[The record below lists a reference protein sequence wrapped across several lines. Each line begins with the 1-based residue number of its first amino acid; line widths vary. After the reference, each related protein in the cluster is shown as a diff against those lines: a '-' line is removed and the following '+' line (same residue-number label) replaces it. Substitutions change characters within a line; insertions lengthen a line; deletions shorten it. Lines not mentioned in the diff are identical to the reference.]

1 MATPILMPLM
11 GITME
16 EGTITRWLV
25 DEGASVA
32 KGDVVLE
39 FETDKINAEVEAPTD
54 GILAGI
60 AAHAGEAVKV
70 QGLCAWVLAEGESVP
85 DGDGST
91 PGPATPPAPAEPVV
105 APKPAGVAAPA
116 PRPGGRVFA
125 SPLAR
130 RLAREASIEIAAV
143 SGSGPGGRIV
153 ADDVRAHLQSAPPAR
168 APTPAPAAP
177 VAAPPTAPL
186 GLPGRRRVI
195 AERMMASLSQSA
207 QVTLNSECD
216 AGEFVALRGKLA
228 GQYEAELGFRISY
241 NDLLVRIC
249 ARVLV
254 EQPNMQ
260 SQIRDGQLHEPDQIN
275 VGLAVDAPDG
285 LVVPNLKNVAS
296 LQLLDIAR
304 GYRDLVEGAR
314 GGGLDLDQ
322 VTGGTFT
329 ITNLGAIGVDTFT
342 PVLNPP
348 EAAILG
354 VGRIVRKPVVGESG
368 DLVAGTRMSL
378 SLTFD
383 HRLNDGAAAAR
394 FLQRIGQYIEQP
406 YLLI

>member
-16 EGTITRWLV
+16 EGIITRWLV
-25 DEGASVA
+25 DEGANVA
-32 KGDVVLE
+32 KGDAVLE
-39 FETDKINAEVEAPTD
+39 FETDKINAEVEAPAD

-60 AAHAGEAVKV
+60 AANAGEAVKV
-70 QGLCAWVLAEGESVP
+70 QGLCAWVLAEGESIP
-85 DGDGST
+85 DGQ
-91 PGPATPPAPAEPVV
+91 PASPAAAQPPAAEPTPEPQTV
-105 APKPAGVAAPA
+105 APAPP

-130 RLAREASIEIAAV
+130 RLAREASLQLAEV

-153 ADDVRAHLQSAPPAR
+153 ADDVRAHLQAA
-168 APTPAPAAP
+168 PAPAAP
-177 VAAPPTAPL
+177 AVPATPAPSPAPAPT

-216 AGEFVALRGKLA
+216 AGEFVTLRGKLA
-228 GQYEAELGFRISY
+228 SQYESELGFRISY

-260 SQIRDGQLHEPDQIN
+260 SQIRDGELYEPEQIN
-275 VGLAVDAPDG
+275 IGLAVDAPDG
-285 LVVPNLKNVAS
+285 LVVPNQKDVADT
-296 LQLLDIAR
+296 QLLDIAR
-304 GYRDLVEGAR
+304 GYRELFEGAR
-314 GGGLDLDQ
+314 GGSLGLDQ

-354 VGRIVRKPVVGESG
+354 VGRIIRKPVVAESG
-368 DLVAGTRMSL
+368 ELVAGTRMSL

>member
-16 EGTITRWLV
+16 EGIITRWLV
-25 DEGASVA
+25 EEGASVS
-32 KGDVVLE
+32 KGDAVLE
-39 FETDKINAEVEAPTD
+39 FETDKINAEVEAPAD
-54 GILAGI
+54 GILGGITAG
-60 AAHAGEAVKV
+60 AGEAVKV
-70 QGLCAWVLAEGESVP
+70 QGVCAWVLAEGEQVP
-85 DGDGST
+85 DGQPDGADA
-91 PGPATPPAPAEPVV
+91 GPAPRAAAEPE
-105 APKPAGVAAPA
+105 PQVAAPA
-116 PRPGGRVFA
+116 PPPRPGGRVFA

-130 RLAREASIEIAAV
+130 RLAREASVELAEIR
-143 SGSGPGGRIV
+143 GSGPGGRIV
-153 ADDVRAHLQSAPPAR
+153 ADDVRAHLQAA
-168 APTPAPAAP
+168 PAPAAP
-177 VAAPPTAPL
+177 APAPAPAAPAPAPVAAPT
-186 GLPGRRRVI
+186 GLPGRRRII

-228 GQYEAELGFRISY
+228 AQYESELGFRISY

-260 SQIRDGQLHEPDQIN
+260 SQLRDGELFEPEQIN

-285 LVVPNLKNVAS
+285 LVVPNLKDVAGT
-296 LQLLDIAR
+296 QLLDIAR
-304 GYRDLVEGAR
+304 GYRELFEGAR
-314 GGGLDLDQ
+314 SGTLGLDQ

-329 ITNLGAIGVDTFT
+329 ISNLGSIGVDTFT

-354 VGRIVRKPVVGESG
+354 VGRIVRKPVVSESG

-394 FLQRIGQYIEQP
+394 FLQRVGQYIEQP

>member
-16 EGTITRWLV
+16 EGIITRWLI

-32 KGDVVLE
+32 KGDAVLE
-39 FETDKINAEVEAPTD
+39 FETDKINAEVEAPAD

-60 AAHAGEAVKV
+60 AAQAGEAVKV
-70 QGLCAWVLAEGESVP
+70 QGVCAWVLAEGESVP
-85 DGDGST
+85 DGDGAA
-91 PGPATPPAPAEPVV
+91 PGPAAPAAPPEPAVEPEPVS
-105 APKPAGVAAPA
+105 APTPA

-130 RLAREASIEIAAV
+130 RLAREASIEITAV
-143 SGSGPGGRIV
+143 RGSGPGGRIV
-153 ADDVRAHLQSAPPAR
+153 ADDVRAHLQAAPPA
-168 APTPAPAAP
+168 PTAAPAPAA
-177 VAAPPTAPL
+177 APPPVPVPA

-228 GQYEAELGFRISY
+228 GQYESELGFRISY

-249 ARVLV
+249 ARVLI

-260 SQIRDGQLHEPDQIN
+260 SQIRDGELHEPGQVNI
-275 VGLAVDAPDG
+275 GLAVDAPEG
-285 LVVPNLKNVAS
+285 LVVPNLKNAAN
-296 LQLLDIAR
+296 LQLLEIAR
-304 GYRDLVEGAR
+304 GYRELVEGAR
-314 GGGLDLDQ
+314 SGSIGLDQ

>member
-16 EGTITRWLV
+16 EGIITRWLV
-25 DEGASVA
+25 DEGANVA
-32 KGDVVLE
+32 KGDAVLE
-39 FETDKINAEVEAPTD
+39 FETDKINAEVEAPAD

-60 AAHAGEAVKV
+60 AANAGEAVKV
-70 QGLCAWVLAEGESVP
+70 QGLCAWVLAEGESIP
-85 DGDGST
+85 DGQ
-91 PGPATPPAPAEPVV
+91 PASPAAAQPPAAEPTPEPQTV
-105 APKPAGVAAPA
+105 APAPP

-130 RLAREASIEIAAV
+130 RLAREASLQLAEV

-153 ADDVRAHLQSAPPAR
+153 ADDVRAHLQAA
-168 APTPAPAAP
+168 PAPAAP
-177 VAAPPTAPL
+177 AVPATPAPSPAPAPT

-216 AGEFVALRGKLA
+216 AGEFVTLRGKLA
-228 GQYEAELGFRISY
+228 SQYESELGFRISY

-260 SQIRDGQLHEPDQIN
+260 SQIRDGELYEPEQIN
-275 VGLAVDAPDG
+275 IGLAVDAPDG
-285 LVVPNLKNVAS
+285 LVVPNQKDVANT
-296 LQLLDIAR
+296 QLLDIAR
-304 GYRDLVEGAR
+304 GYRELFEGAR
-314 GGGLDLDQ
+314 GGSLGLDQ

-354 VGRIVRKPVVGESG
+354 VGRIIRKPVVAESG
-368 DLVAGTRMSL
+368 ELVAGTRMSL

>member
-16 EGTITRWLV
+16 EGIITRWLV

-32 KGDVVLE
+32 KGDAVLE
-39 FETDKINAEVEAPTD
+39 FETDKINAEVEAPAD

-60 AAHAGEAVKV
+60 TAGAGEAVKV
-70 QGLCAWVLAEGESVP
+70 QGVCAWVLAEGESVP
-85 DGDGST
+85 DGQPDG
-91 PGPATPPAPAEPVV
+91 APAGPPQEPE
-105 APKPAGVAAPA
+105 AQPEPAIAAPA
-116 PRPGGRVFA
+116 APARPGGRVFA

-130 RLAREASIEIAAV
+130 RLAREASLELAQIR
-143 SGSGPGGRIV
+143 GSGPGGRIV
-153 ADDVRAHLQSAPPAR
+153 ADDVRAHLQAA
-168 APTPAPAAP
+168 PAPAAP
-177 VAAPPTAPL
+177 AAPVPVAPAPGPAAVPA

-228 GQYEAELGFRISY
+228 AQYEPELGFRISY

-254 EQPNMQ
+254 EQPGMQ
-260 SQIRDGQLHEPDQIN
+260 SQIRDGELFEPEKIN
-275 VGLAVDAPDG
+275 IGLAVDAPEG
-285 LVVPNLKNVAS
+285 LVVPNLKDVAGT
-296 LQLLDIAR
+296 QLLDIAR
-304 GYRDLVEGAR
+304 GYRELFEGAR
-314 GGGLDLDQ
+314 GGTLGLDQ

-329 ITNLGAIGVDTFT
+329 ISNLGAIGVDTFT

-354 VGRIVRKPVVGESG
+354 VGRIVRKPVVSDSGE
-368 DLVAGTRMSL
+368 LVAGTRISL

>member
-16 EGTITRWLV
+16 EGIITRWLV
-25 DEGASVA
+25 DEGANVA

-39 FETDKINAEVEAPTD
+39 FETDKINAEVEAPAD

-60 AAHAGEAVKV
+60 TAGAGEAVKV
-70 QGLCAWVLAEGESVP
+70 QGVCAWVLADGESVP
-85 DGDGST
+85 DGQ
-91 PGPATPPAPAEPVV
+91 PGAAAV
-105 APKPAGVAAPA
+105 APPPEPEAPPEPQIAAPA
-116 PRPGGRVFA
+116 APPRPGGRVFA

-130 RLAREASIEIAAV
+130 RLAREASLELAEIR
-143 SGSGPGGRIV
+143 GSGPSGRIV
-153 ADDVRAHLQSAPPAR
+153 ADDVRAHLR
-168 APTPAPAAP
+168 AAPAPAAP
-177 VAAPPTAPL
+177 APPSPATPAPVPVAAPA

-216 AGEFVALRGKLA
+216 AGEFVALRSKLA

-260 SQIRDGQLHEPDQIN
+260 SQIRDGELFAPDQIN

-285 LVVPNLKNVAS
+285 LVVPNLKDVAGT
-296 LQLLDIAR
+296 QLLDVAR
-304 GYRDLVEGAR
+304 GYRELFEGAR
-314 GGGLDLDQ
+314 NGTLGLDQ

-354 VGRIVRKPVVGESG
+354 VGRIVRKPVVSESG

>member
-1 MATPILMPLM
+1 MATPVLMPLM

-16 EGTITRWLV
+16 EGIITRWLV

-32 KGDVVLE
+32 KGDAVLE
-39 FETDKINAEVEAPTD
+39 FETDKINAEVEAPAD

-60 AAHAGEAVKV
+60 TAGAGDAVKV
-70 QGLCAWVLAEGESVP
+70 QGVCAWVLAEGETVP
-85 DGDGST
+85 DGQ
-91 PGPATPPAPAEPVV
+91 PAAATASAPPEPEVQSE
-105 APKPAGVAAPA
+105 PQVAAPA
-116 PRPGGRVFA
+116 APPRPGGRVFA

-130 RLAREASIEIAAV
+130 RLAREASLELAEIR
-143 SGSGPGGRIV
+143 GSGPGGRIV
-153 ADDVRAHLQSAPPAR
+153 ADDVRAHVRAAPAPSAP
-168 APTPAPAAP
+168 APTAPATSAPSP
-177 VAAPPTAPL
+177 VAAPA

-216 AGEFVALRGKLA
+216 AGEFVALRSKLA
-228 GQYEAELGFRISY
+228 SQYEPELGFRISY

-260 SQIRDGQLHEPDQIN
+260 SQIRDGELYEPDQIN

-285 LVVPNLKNVAS
+285 LVVPNLKDVAGT
-296 LQLLDIAR
+296 QLLDVAR
-304 GYRDLVEGAR
+304 GYRELFKGAR
-314 GGGLDLDQ
+314 SGNLGLDQ

-329 ITNLGAIGVDTFT
+329 ISNLGAIGVDTFT

-354 VGRIVRKPVVGESG
+354 VGRIVNKPVVSESG
-368 DLVAGTRMSL
+368 ELVAGTRMSL

>member
-16 EGTITRWLV
+16 EGIITRWLV

-32 KGDVVLE
+32 KGDAVLE
-39 FETDKINAEVEAPTD
+39 FETDKINAEVEAPAD
-54 GILAGI
+54 GTLAGI
-60 AAHAGEAVKV
+60 TAGAGEAVKV
-70 QGLCAWVLAEGESVP
+70 QGVCAWVLAEGESIP
-85 DGDGST
+85 DGQPAAPEAS
-91 PGPATPPAPAEPVV
+91 PPLASEPEPEPQIAATPPPS
-105 APKPAGVAAPA
+105 
-116 PRPGGRVFA
+116 RPGGRVFA

-130 RLAREASIEIAAV
+130 RLAREASLVLAEIR
-143 SGSGPGGRIV
+143 GSGPGGRIV
-153 ADDVRAHLQSAPPAR
+153 ADDVRTHLQAA
-168 APTPAPAAP
+168 PAPAAP
-177 VAAPPTAPL
+177 TTTAPL
-186 GLPGRRRVI
+186 TPAPTAAAPTGLPGRRRVI

-228 GQYEAELGFRISY
+228 SQYESELGFRISF

-260 SQIRDGQLHEPDQIN
+260 SQIRDGELHEPGHIN
-275 VGLAVDAPDG
+275 VGLAVDVPDG
-285 LVVPNLKNVAS
+285 LVVPNLKDVANT
-296 LQLLDIAR
+296 QLLDIAR
-304 GYRDLVEGAR
+304 GYRELFEGAR
-314 GGGLDLDQ
+314 AGTLGLDQ

-329 ITNLGAIGVDTFT
+329 ISNLGAIGVDTFT

-348 EAAILG
+348 ESAILG
-354 VGRIVRKPVVGESG
+354 VGRIIRKPVVAESG
-368 DLVAGTRMSL
+368 ELVAGTRMSL

-394 FLQRIGQYIEQP
+394 FLQRVGQYIEQP

>member
-16 EGTITRWLV
+16 EGIITRWLV
-25 DEGASVA
+25 EEGANVA

-39 FETDKINAEVEAPTD
+39 FETDKINAEVEAPAD

-60 AAHAGEAVKV
+60 TAGAGEAVKV
-70 QGLCAWVLAEGESVP
+70 QGVCAWVLADGESVP
-85 DGDGST
+85 DGQSAPTAAG
-91 PGPATPPAPAEPVV
+91 PQPATEAQPEPQIAEAPPAP
-105 APKPAGVAAPA
+105 

-130 RLAREASIEIAAV
+130 RLAREASLELAEIR
-143 SGSGPGGRIV
+143 GSGPGGRIV
-153 ADDVRAHLQSAPPAR
+153 ADDVRAHLR
-168 APTPAPAAP
+168 AAPAPAAP
-177 VAAPPTAPL
+177 AAAPAAPSPAAAPT

-228 GQYEAELGFRISY
+228 GQYKSELGFRISY

-260 SQIRDGQLHEPDQIN
+260 SQIRDGELFAPDRIN

-285 LVVPNLKNVAS
+285 LVVPNLKDVAGA
-296 LQLLDIAR
+296 QLLDVAR
-304 GYRDLVEGAR
+304 GYRELVEGAR
-314 GGGLDLDQ
+314 DGTLGLDQ

-329 ITNLGAIGVDTFT
+329 ITNLGTIGVDTFT

-354 VGRIVRKPVVGESG
+354 VGRIVRKPVVSESG
-368 DLVAGTRMSL
+368 ELVAGTRMSL

-394 FLQRIGQYIEQP
+394 FLQRVGQYIEQP